1 MATHPVA
8 VRNSIVDGVVDQLD
22 TGTGNPQFIFL
33 TAGDVE
39 VATLGMDGTNAFD
52 DAGAAGGNAAGVA
65 NANAIADDV
74 SATGGVTTK
83 CILTDRDALTII
95 EGTVGTSG
103 TDIIISDTTIPVGAT
118 VQISSLTYTGPL

>member
-22 TGTGNPQFIFL
+22 TGTGTPTFVFN
-33 TAGDVE
+33 TTGDVE
-39 VATLGMDGTNAFD
+39 VATLAMDGTAAF
-52 DAGAAGGNAAGVA
+52 GASSSGVA
-65 NANAIADDV
+65 TANAIADDTN
-74 SATGGVTTK
+74 ATGGVTTK
-83 CILTDRDALTII
+83 CILTDRDDLTII

-103 TDIIISDTTIPVGAT
+103 TDIIVSSTTIPVGAT